1 MYKFDNNS
9 ILESSIRKESL
20 KKESLSKSNSLD
32 GQNTEIIKHF

>member
-32 GQNTEIIKHF
+32 GQNTEINKHF

>member
-9 ILESSIRKESL
+9 ILESSIRKESF